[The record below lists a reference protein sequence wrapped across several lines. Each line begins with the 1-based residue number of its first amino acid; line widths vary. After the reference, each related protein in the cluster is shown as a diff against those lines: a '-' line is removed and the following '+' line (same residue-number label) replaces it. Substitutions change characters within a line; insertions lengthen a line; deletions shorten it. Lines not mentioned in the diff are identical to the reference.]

1 MGLELVQKQFQCVP
15 EEYRAGLR
23 YGLPLAWIGRNEDK
37 NYLTEEMERTF
48 TDLLEKGFNVI
59 ETGGQGSGSDP
70 ENDGFPGENWKRMF
84 KKLLRRANDLG
95 IHVQLTAIMNS
106 QPMGYLEDDS
116 DKCENYRPKRLYAT
130 EPVALFG
137 GKVEAL
143 TLAGESITPA
153 NTPVA
158 VVAVRHNGSKLWQ
171 EAKLLPLS
179 DFLFEVHEIPVG
191 ERKPA
196 DMGSARIKIE
206 LKGNEALKELDTS
219 CVMRGIRGPVTDLGE
234 PNPTPMTMPG
244 DPPPAP
250 SEGEELPEDAPAAPG
265 GMPAGGPPGYEERAI
280 VIPATHR
287 VSFTYTGSGLELGEE
302 NWDVIAYYELP
313 NPNESY
319 VPGGGFMGMHPG
331 NARQTITN
339 CFSAA
344 GARKVIDSYE
354 KHVFD
359 DEMRQLLRENG
370 AGFFYDGG
378 DGDPRCDAVT
388 WSEGL
393 PEKFEAYT
401 GYDLLPYLPV
411 IYSGYSL
418 PGDGE
423 KRLEIEK
430 LKVLSVMYGDFLK
443 TMSDWLGTYNMGYH
457 HQAAYSTHLE
467 TQEAMG
473 HISVP
478 EVESLNY
485 VDCVGGYIAATSAAR
500 LSGNKKV
507 SCEMGATFRNPYDGR
522 LRNLLTEINLALIGG
537 VNQMKLHTSTFRYG
551 ENGLWPGCNIHYSS
565 LPDFNDTQPF
575 WSEMDLICGAI
586 NRGQFVVRRG
596 EAKRDVLVYL
606 RRFNEPEGNTDDLH
620 HLLKYGYT
628 YDYYNA
634 EMLGRLPEAVN
645 GVIAPEQAGFKAI
658 VVEEALLCR
667 DGRMPTR
674 AAKAILAFAEAG
686 VPVVVQGKLPAKTEG
701 LHDSDAE
708 LADLWLK
715 IAKSSHFAQVE
726 TVDEVAAALK
736 KLGVRPNLDP
746 EKPGGFASWCSDEN
760 GVRAYLILNQGRTYY
775 RAYPQKENY
784 LGKVSLKGQGGL
796 YRVNVWT
803 GEVTP
808 VSYVREGEYVTF
820 HLDLKSWEEA
830 IFLLGGEE
838 HQLGTP
844 PVVWGDTVV
853 LQNWSLQVESWTP
866 AHPYGTSAET
876 PAGCE
881 TKKELLQP
889 VQLDVLAPWKDIPG
903 LDKGLSGVGFYTT
916 SFQWDGSFD
925 GAILDLGDTYDTAR
939 VYVNG
944 KEAILDQLSLRADIS
959 SCLRVGENT
968 LTVRCTT
975 GLCNVLYSINAIP
988 CEMGYSDFG
997 LFGPVTLT
1005 PYKA

>member
-1 MGLELVQKQFQCVP
+1 MNKKMEVFKFVP

-37 NYLTEEMERTF
+37 AYLKEEMERTF
-48 TDLLEKGFNVI
+48 ADLLEKGFNVM

-84 KKLLRRANDLG
+84 KKLLRRANELG
-95 IHVQLTAIMNS
+95 IHIQLTAIMNG
-106 QPMGYLEDDS
+106 QPMGYLEDGS
-116 DKCENYRPKRLYAT
+116 DKRENYRPKRLYAT
-130 EPVALFG
+130 EPAAISE
-137 GKVEAL
+137 GKVTSL
-143 TLAGESITPA
+143 TLTGESITSA

-158 VVAVRHNGSKLWQ
+158 VVAVRHDGNQLWQ
-171 EAKLLPLS
+171 EARLLPME
-179 DFLFEVHEIPVG
+179 DFAVSVEEIPM
-191 ERKPA
+191 EMRKPA
-196 DMGSARIKIE
+196 DPNSARIKIE

-219 CVMRGIRGPVTDLGE
+219 CVMRGIRGPVTDEGE
-234 PNPTPMTMPG
+234 PNPAPMSMPG
-244 DPPPAP
+244 GPPPAP
-250 SEGEELPEDAPAAPG
+250 PEGEDMPDMPAAPG

-280 VIPATHR
+280 VIPATHK
-287 VSFTYTGSGLELGEE
+287 VTFTYTGKELELGKGH
-302 NWDVIAYYELP
+302 WDVIGYYQLP

-319 VPGGGFMGMHPG
+319 VPGGGFMGMHAG
-331 NARQTITN
+331 NSRQTITN
-339 CFSAA
+339 CFTAA
-344 GARKVIDSYE
+344 GAEKVIEAYE

-370 AGFFYDGG
+370 AGLFYDGG

-393 PEKFEAYT
+393 PERFEAYT
-401 GYDLLPYLPV
+401 GYDLRPYLPV
-411 IYSGYSL
+411 IYSGYRL

-423 KRLEIEK
+423 ARLEIEK
-430 LKVLSVMYGDFLK
+430 LKVLSMMYGDFLQ
-443 TMSDWLGTYNMGYH
+443 TMSDWLATYNMGYH

-467 TQEAMG
+467 TQEAMC
-473 HISVP
+473 HVSVP

-500 LSGNKKV
+500 LFGHRKV

-522 LRNLLTEINLALIGG
+522 LRNLLSEINLALVGG

-596 EAKRDVLVYL
+596 EAKRDLLVYL

-620 HLLKYGYT
+620 HLLKHGYT

-634 EMLGRLPEAVN
+634 EMLEILPEAHC
-645 GVIAPEQAGFKAI
+645 GVIAPEKAGFKAI

-674 AAKAILAFAEAG
+674 AAAAILKQAKVG
-686 VPVVVQGKLPAKTEG
+686 VPVVVQGSIPTKTEG
-701 LHDSDAE
+701 LHDSDNV
-708 LADLWLK
+708 LKSLWDE
-715 IAKSSHFAQVE
+715 IAATGNFALVE
-726 TVDEVAAALK
+726 SVEEVPDALK

-746 EKPGGFASWCSDEN
+746 EKTGGFASWCSDED
-760 GVRAYLILNQGRTYY
+760 GVRAYLVLNQGRTYY

-784 LGKVSLKGQGGL
+784 VGKVSLKGQGGL
-796 YRVNVWT
+796 YRVDVWT
-803 GEVTP
+803 GEVSKVP
-808 VSYVREGEYVTF
+808 YVRNGEYVTF
-820 HLDLKSWEEA
+820 DLDLKSWEEA
-830 IFLLGGEE
+830 IFLLSGQE
-838 HQLGTP
+838 HEMTAAEKQYGD
-844 PVVWGDTVV
+844 PVI
-853 LQNWSLQVESWTP
+853 LNNWSLQVESWTP

-876 PAGCE
+876 PEGCE
-881 TKKELLQP
+881 TRKELLPP
-889 VQLDVLAPWKDIPG
+889 VVLTELKPWKDIPG
-903 LDKGLSGVGFYTT
+903 LDKSLSGVGYYETTFY
-916 SFQWDGSFD
+916 WDGTHQ
-925 GAILDLGDTYDTAR
+925 GAILDLGETYDTAR

-944 KEAILDQLSLRADIS
+944 QEAILDQLSLRVDIS
-959 SCLRVGENT
+959 PYLKSGENT

-975 GLCNVLYSINAIP
+975 GLCNVLYSMNAIP
-988 CEMGYSDFG
+988 CELGYSDFG
-997 LFGPVTLT
+997 LLGPVHLK
-1005 PYKA
+1005 PYR